1 MVASRCDSGAA
12 RTERRCA
19 SAQQT
24 TARFAK
30 ATARERQTRPHVDRR
45 SRSRET
51 AVLSRAPIMSEGIA
65 LSTLPRDV
73 LPPVSERVERLRAA
87 LPQIHAVLSGER
99 DAVALEATLACLLWE
114 TLPWCNWVGF
124 YRRVEERTLKVGP
137 YHGTMGC
144 LTISFDRGVCG
155 AAART
160 REIQRVP
167 DVHAFAGHIACDDR
181 SRSELVIPVV
191 DSEGR
196 VRAVLDLDSTLV
208 DAFAEEEATILDAL
222 LRETFTDRDE
232 VRW

>member
-1 MVASRCDSGAA
+1 VTLALH
-12 RTERRCA
+12 ERSEGGA
-19 SAQQT
+19 SAQKT
-24 TARFAK
+24 TARIAK
-30 ATARERQTRPHVDRR
+30 ATARQSQRRPRRDSAHGGAGPRYLRER
-45 SRSRET
+45 
-51 AVLSRAPIMSEGIA
+51 IMSEGIE
-65 LSTLPRDV
+65 LTTLPRDV
-73 LPPVSERVERLRAA
+73 LPTVSERVARLREA
-87 LPQIHAVLSGER
+87 LPQIRAVLSGER

-160 REIQRVP
+160 GEIQRVP

-208 DAFAEEEATILDAL
+208 DAFAEEEAMILDAL